1 MEYRK
6 KIVLRFS
13 RSTWDKP
20 VVYRLARDFNLEF
33 NILKAIVLPK
43 QEGLMVLEL
52 AGTEENYHQGVE
64 YLLSKGVTVEPIES
78 DITRDEERCVHCG
91 MCTAL
96 CPTGALRV
104 KRDKDMEVIFEP
116 EKCVACELCL
126 KLCPTRAMKSYL

>member
-33 NILKAIVLPK
+33 NILKAIILPK

-52 AGTEENYHQGVE
+52 AGTEEN
-64 YLLSKGVTVEPIES
+64 
-78 DITRDEERCVHCG
+78 
-91 MCTAL
+91 
-96 CPTGALRV
+96 
-104 KRDKDMEVIFEP
+104 
-116 EKCVACELCL
+116 
-126 KLCPTRAMKSYL
+126 